1 MSTPRRADYHPP
13 ANEIYLTT
21 TFDRGGTKMNRTFKA
36 GVAAA
41 ILAAG
46 SAAPVTAGPFEDA
59 TSQATLKNARHLVT
73 IRSSATDG
81 P

>member
-1 MSTPRRADYHPP
+1 
-13 ANEIYLTT
+13 
-21 TFDRGGTKMNRTFKA
+21 MNRTFKA